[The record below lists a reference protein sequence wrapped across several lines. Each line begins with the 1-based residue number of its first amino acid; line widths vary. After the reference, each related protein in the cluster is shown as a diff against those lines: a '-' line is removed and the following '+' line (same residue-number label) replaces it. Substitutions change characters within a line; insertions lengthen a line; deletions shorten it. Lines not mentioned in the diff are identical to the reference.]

1 MITGQEPGQ
10 APALSGGATWQWQYL
25 RMLRSFRRLVAL
37 AQGER
42 FGDDPDSEE
51 ATDALVH
58 FFQDAYHLKD
68 WIKND
73 EEVTIATVRREIERD
88 LFGEQG
94 PLVMRL
100 CADMCNGAKHHTLND
115 RRRFGMS
122 GIASEHVIVRPAAA
136 GSGAPAQ
143 PPLHSWTLFADEQ
156 ELDALTMAHDVVDEW
171 ETWLFGRGLVRPIR
185 R

>member
-1 MITGQEPGQ
+1 
-10 APALSGGATWQWQYL
+10 
-25 RMLRSFRRLVAL
+25 MLRSFRRLVAL

-42 FGDDPDSEE
+42 FGDDLDSEE
-51 ATDALVH
+51 PTDALIH

-73 EEVTIATVRREIERD
+73 EDAATATLRREIERD

-100 CADMCNGAKHHTLND
+100 CADLCKGAKHHTLDD

-122 GIASEHVIVRPAAA
+122 GVASEQVIVRPAAV
-136 GSGAPAQ
+136 GSDALAW
-143 PPLHSWTLFADEQ
+143 PPLHSWMLFADEQ
-156 ELDALTMAHDVVDEW
+156 ELDALTVARDVVDEW
-171 ETWLFGRGLVRPIR
+171 EAWLFGRGFVPPIR